1 MLFSSEKQLIFKVRI
16 GGTAERLVVFG
27 ESHPG
32 DPSTFQTN
40 DASVIAA
47 IRRHRFYKDGKIR
60 ESGKEPEPIK
70 HEELTINNGQAATP
84 INNDPLKVN
93 NEEPETVLTFSNFS
107 QAKSYFKKTYGVEAK
122 SLKTPHDVT
131 SFAKS
136 KGVVYEIKS

>member
-60 ESGKEPEPIK
+60 ESGKEPEPISN
-70 HEELTINNGQAATP
+70 EQATTP
-84 INNDPLKVN
+84 ISNEPLKVN
-93 NEEPETVLTFSNFS
+93 NEESEAVLTFSNFS